1 MLSFFHYYHN
11 PVMIVMIINVII
23 SKPLIMV
30 MVTFTVN
37 IVLYIFF
44 DWSHPVVLSN
54 ININ

>member
-1 MLSFFHYYHN
+1 
-11 PVMIVMIINVII
+11 MIVMIINVII